1 MTLTPYTWDDGV
13 PATIQQHSI
22 AKHEVLREYLVAY
35 LQTLVTTPAQDALSV
50 TLIDGF
56 AGGGVYK
63 HQDTKELFLGSPFIF
78 LEASREAEALIAIGR
93 QKPLRWN
100 LDYFFVE
107 KDKNA
112 HRHLKYALEERGYG
126 FRIDKDIH
134 LINGSFDKHANNLI
148 QFVKKKSP
156 IKGRS
161 IFLLDQYGYS
171 HVPASQIRN
180 IFHTLPTAEVIL
192 TFAVDAFINFAA
204 DNEATRRILK
214 RIDLPDVLKGRTL
227 EDIKRVEKDFRLY
240 IQSCFY
246 KELVE
251 QCGAKFFTVFFIRT
265 TGHGDYWLVHLSQH
279 PKARDVMTTVH
290 WSKNNHFIHYGDAGL
305 DMFHTLGYRASADSH
320 FTGQNE
326 LGFCFD
332 ENASNASVDALVNQL
347 SPLIHAQPE
356 GITFGELFA
365 THCNSSPADA
375 QKYRLALEKLIDYKE
390 VTAISKDGARRL
402 RATTITGS
410 DLLKVSNQSVFS
422 F

>member
-1 MTLTPYTWDDGV
+1 MTLAPYTWDDGV

-22 AKHEVLREYLVAY
+22 AKHEVLREYLVTY
-35 LQTLVTTPAQDALSV
+35 LQTLVTRPAQDALSV

-56 AGGGVYK
+56 AGGGVYQ
-63 HQDTKELFLGSPFIF
+63 HQDTKELVLGSPFIF
-78 LEASREAEALIAIGR
+78 LEAAREAEALIAIGR

-107 KDKNA
+107 KNKKA

-126 FRIDKDIH
+126 SRIDKDIH
-134 LINGSFDKHANNLI
+134 LINDSFDKHASNLI
-148 QFVKKKSP
+148 QFVKQKSP

-161 IFLLDQYGYS
+161 IFLLDQYGYA
-171 HVPASQIRN
+171 HVPASQIRG

-192 TFAVDAFINFAA
+192 TFAVDAFINFAS
-204 DNEATRRILK
+204 DTEATRRILK

-305 DMFHTLGYRASADSH
+305 DMFRTLGYSTSADSR

-332 ENASNASVDALVNQL
+332 ANAGKASIDALVNQL
-347 SPLIHAQPE
+347 SPLIHARPD
-356 GITFGELFA
+356 GITFGELFTA
-365 THCNSSPADA
+365 HCNSSPADG
-375 QKYRLALEKLIDYKE
+375 QKYRLALERLIAHKE
-390 VTAISKDGARRL
+390 VTATSKDGARRF
-402 RATTITGS
+402 RASTITGG
-410 DLLKVSNQSVFS
+410 DLLKVSNQTVFS